1 MPIVRP
7 EAVARRVAPASRS
20 QRRCGGIWSLGKGS
34 RGHRCDAGLF
44 GEFGAGGHH
53 LGGVQAPLGMA
64 VLGEERRDGVGD
76 LLRIL
81 RVEVV
86 TRVLD
91 HLVAAQPSWWQTNDR
106 GGLSLRVPVVRIIAA
121 HYHQRRAPDVRQLRG
136 GLLWQFATV
145 LSLWP

>member
-1 MPIVRP
+1 M
-7 EAVARRVAPASRS
+7 
-20 QRRCGGIWSLGKGS
+20 RCGLV
-34 RGHRCDAGLF
+34 

>member
-1 MPIVRP
+1 MPASSANSAP
-7 EAVARRVAPASRS
+7 EAITSEVFR
-20 QRRCGGIWSLGKGS
+20 
-34 RGHRCDAGLF
+34 
-44 GEFGAGGHH
+44 
-53 LGGVQAPLGMA
+53 PLGMA

-121 HYHQRRAPDVRQLRG
+121 HYHQRRAPDVRQLRR

>member
-1 MPIVRP
+1 
-7 EAVARRVAPASRS
+7 
-20 QRRCGGIWSLGKGS
+20 
-34 RGHRCDAGLF
+34 
-44 GEFGAGGHH
+44 
-53 LGGVQAPLGMA
+53 MA

-106 GGLSLRVPVVRIIAA
+106 GGLSLRVRVVRIIAA